1 MKRFSRLIHI
11 GVMFLIMLG
20 TGFLPPVGTI
30 TPMGMKVLG
39 VFLGLIYAWMFIGM
53 LWPSFAG
60 LVALGLSG
68 YCSVTQAF
76 NIGFGNST
84 FLQIFFFFIIAAY
97 AEHSGLSNKIALF
110 FLSRKSIEGRPWMFV
125 CMLFLASYILGIFI
139 MTYAVIFFMW
149 TILISI
155 CDIVG
160 YRRLSRE
167 AGFLFV
173 GVLQMATLGGTIM
186 PYQVFPKV
194 CMTAL
199 AEATGL
205 TVSSGVFIVYMT
217 LISFTGMLLYFAGGR
232 LIRLDLS
239 RFGMLKT
246 EHVLRDKQLS
256 LTTEEKI
263 AGAVLAGF
271 TAIILLPLVLPKG
284 CLFLDIY
291 RHMGDFGVLVASICL
306 VCAFRL
312 NGRPLADFKK
322 LAQEGLNW
330 DLLALVA
337 ATMAIGKAMLAK
349 ETGII
354 TTIVDVIMPMFSDMS
369 GLMFILISFITM
381 ALLTQVAHNL
391 VLATTFIPIL
401 SNLALSL
408 GMPEQVA
415 IIIAAGLSQ
424 VLLAALVTP
433 AASNRGALIYGYEW
447 IGPKRAA
454 HYGSL
459 AVIAADLA
467 VIVIGIPLAFVLF

>member
-11 GVMFLIMLG
+11 GIMFLIMLG
-20 TGFLPPVGTI
+20 TGFLPPAGTI

-39 VFLGLIYAWMFIGM
+39 VFLGLIYAWMFVGM

-68 YCSVTQAF
+68 YCTVTQAF

-110 FLSRKSIEGRPWMFV
+110 FLSRKIIEGRPWMFV
-125 CMLFLASYILGIFI
+125 FMLFLASYILGIFI

-155 CDIVG
+155 CDIIG
-160 YRRLSRE
+160 YRRLSKE
-167 AGFLFV
+167 AGYLFV

-199 AEATGL
+199 AESTGL
-205 TVSSGVFIVYMT
+205 TVSSGSFIVYMT
-217 LISFTGMLLYFAGGR
+217 IISFAAMLLYFLGGK
-232 LIRLDLS
+232 LIRLDLD
-239 RFGMLKT
+239 RFNALKT
-246 EHVLRDKQLS
+246 DQITQGKS
-256 LTTEEKI
+256 LTLTLEEKV
-263 AGAVLAGF
+263 AAAVLTGF
-271 TAIILLPLVLPKG
+271 TVLILLPLVLPSDS
-284 CLFLDIY
+284 LFINIY
-291 RHMGDFGVLVASICL
+291 KHLGDFGFLVASICL
-306 VCAFRL
+306 VCALRC
-312 NGRPLADFKK
+312 NGEPLADFKK
-322 LAQEGLNW
+322 LAREGLNW

-337 ATMAIGKAMLAK
+337 ATMAIGKALMAK

-354 TTIVDVIMPMFSDMS
+354 TTIVDVIMPLFSSMS
-369 GLMFILISFITM
+369 SIMFILISFITM

-401 SNLALSL
+401 ANLALSL
-408 GMPEQVA
+408 GMSEQVA

-454 HYGSL
+454 HYGTL
-459 AVIAADLA
+459 AVVAADLS
-467 VIVIGIPLAFVLF
+467 VIIMGIPLAFVIF